1 MANKGQDNL
10 IPFTESSLTKEE
22 VREINRKGGINSGKT
37 RQQKASFKQ
46 AIKWLMESDIR
57 ITEGDIYDTY
67 KKQGIDI
74 SQFTPAQLAT
84 IGLWAG
90 ATTGKAEN
98 YKVLMEGNE
107 ERIENTDTPEVN
119 INIIDNSNLEKAL
132 YEEDKEE

>member
-1 MANKGQDNL
+1 MANEQNLVDLATRPKRERIEIARKGQ
-10 IPFTESSLTKEE
+10 IASTKVKNE
-22 VREINRKGGINSGKT
+22 
-37 RQQKASFKQ
+37 KASLKKS
-46 AIKWLMESDIR
+46 IKWLLEESDIR
-57 ITEGDIYDTY
+57 ITKGPIYEEY
-67 KKQGIDI
+67 LKQGVDI
-74 SQFTPAQLAT
+74 SQLTPGQLAT

-132 YEEDKEE
+132 YDEEDKEE

>member
-1 MANKGQDNL
+1 VAKEDL
-10 IPFTESSLTKEE
+10 IPMNKRTKAEQKQ
-22 VREINRKGGINSGKT
+22 IAIAGGIASGKT

-98 YKVLMEGNE
+98 YKVLMEANE
-107 ERIENTDTPEVN
+107 EKVENTDTPEVN

-132 YEEDKEE
+132 YEEEKEE

>member
-1 MANKGQDNL
+1 MANEQNLVDLATRPKRERIEIARKGQ
-10 IPFTESSLTKEE
+10 IASTKVKNE
-22 VREINRKGGINSGKT
+22 
-37 RQQKASFKQ
+37 KASLKKS
-46 AIKWLMESDIR
+46 IKWLLEESDIR
-57 ITEGDIYDTY
+57 ITKGPIYEEY
-67 KKQGIDI
+67 LKQGVDI
-74 SQFTPAQLAT
+74 SQLTPGQLAT

-132 YEEDKEE
+132 YEEEKEE

>member
-1 MANKGQDNL
+1 MANEQNLVDLATRPKRERIEIARKGQ
-10 IPFTESSLTKEE
+10 IASTKVKNE
-22 VREINRKGGINSGKT
+22 
-37 RQQKASFKQ
+37 KASLKKS
-46 AIKWLMESDIR
+46 IKWLLEESDIR
-57 ITEGDIYDTY
+57 ITKGPIYEEY
-67 KKQGIDI
+67 LKQGVDI
-74 SQFTPAQLAT
+74 SQLTPGQLAT

-107 ERIENTDTPEVN
+107 ERIESTETPEVN